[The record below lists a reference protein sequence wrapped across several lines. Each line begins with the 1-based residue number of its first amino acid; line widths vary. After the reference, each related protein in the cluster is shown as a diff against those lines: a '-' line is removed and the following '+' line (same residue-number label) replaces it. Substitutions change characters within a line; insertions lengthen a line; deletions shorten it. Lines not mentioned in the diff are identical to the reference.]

1 MIGRSA
7 ADAKRK
13 IGGHFGA
20 AVGAST
26 KRGRGAAWR
35 EEVDDVEAP
44 APAAEDDSESDVAL
58 DPGTPLPS
66 ESEDDKAAPST
77 AAEVDSAAPAQPEDA
92 SADAAAAANS
102 AASSSEASVSSA
114 AAQAVPNGSASS
126 EVPPATS
133 SAAVVITLQL
143 VVSEKVACTARV
155 LLRAGLGEA
164 TEKRLAACIPPAGS
178 LLDEL
183 SKGVVCTFG
192 GHCPVAGAAKGRR
205 KAAKTA
211 AQVAEAE
218 APAHELPDEA
228 IIDEEAPVATPAAS
242 SSQGARGAG
251 LLWQPLEGSGLVLSL
266 GSTGAQLLE
275 STHSLVGPLLTGRRM
290 LQQLEVLAPL
300 VGGLS
305 PQQPVALR
313 VLGPKPA
320 DAVALPEDD
329 PVITHPFLLLEPAPA
344 TLLSGTNLQP
354 FALEETQDAASAL
367 EVLEDAELEINC
379 RDAEVAELK
388 GMGFNR
394 ERQKGVEVVVET
406 LQSVEHRL
414 SKLGAPIP
422 PEEAGPPDDGGPEK
436 AQTHQRWWLSQRVQ
450 QLLRVLQKLR

>member
-66 ESEDDKAAPST
+66 ESEDDKAAPS
-77 AAEVDSAAPAQPEDA
+77 AAVEVDSAAPAQPEDA

-102 AASSSEASVSSA
+102 AASSSEAPVSSA
-114 AAQAVPNGSASS
+114 AAQAVPNGNASS

-155 LLRAGLGEA
+155 LLRAGLGE
-164 TEKRLAACIPPAGS
+164 
-178 LLDEL
+178 
-183 SKGVVCTFG
+183 
-192 GHCPVAGAAKGRR
+192 GRR
-205 KAAKTA
+205 KAAKAA

-251 LLWQPLEGSGLVLSL
+251 LLWQPLEGSGLALSL

-313 VLGPKPA
+313 VLGPKPT

-344 TLLSGTNLQP
+344 KLLSGTNLQP
-354 FALEETQDAASAL
+354 FSLEETQDAASAL